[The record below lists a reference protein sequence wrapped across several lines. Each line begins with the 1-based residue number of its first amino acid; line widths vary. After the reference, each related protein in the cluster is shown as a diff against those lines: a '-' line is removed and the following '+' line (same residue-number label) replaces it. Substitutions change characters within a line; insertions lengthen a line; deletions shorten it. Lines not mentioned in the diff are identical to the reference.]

1 MEEELDESKQ
11 PKDIKSKSS
20 RDGVG
25 LNTSNKHR

>member
-20 RDGVG
+20 RDGGGG
-25 LNTSNKHR
+25 LISTVSM